1 MKMHHLRDFVAVSK
15 QQSVRAA
22 ARVLKIAQPAV
33 TRSLRELEQE
43 LGASLLD
50 RHARGVTLTPAGA
63 AFLVRA
69 NAALEELRRGREEIG
84 QVADA
89 SQGSVVTGLATAP
102 LLQLVPRAYA
112 AFRKEYPA
120 VRMRFFEGVFASL
133 EPRVR
138 DGTLDFYIGPRPER
152 VSRAYQVDL
161 FFRNERV
168 VIGRKGHPLRLA
180 GSLKE
185 LIDAQWVLTGL
196 RERPEQEFEEQFKAL
211 GLRSP
216 TPLVQADSML
226 SILTL
231 VTTSDALVFL
241 PRQWADSPLFRDLIE
256 PITVKEPLAA
266 PDIVRLSR
274 AGIPL
279 TPLAERWSDLL
290 RREAVA
296 VTLPPRRRAPA
307 ARPARRSGPG

>member
-22 ARVLKIAQPAV
+22 ARSLKIAQPAL
-33 TRSLRELEQE
+33 TRSLRELETE
-43 LGASLLD
+43 LGASLLE

-63 AFLVRA
+63 TFLVRA
-69 NAALEELRRGREEIG
+69 NAAMEELRRGREEIE
-84 QVADA
+84 QVNDMA
-89 SQGSVVTGLATAP
+89 QGTVVTGLASAP
-102 LLQLVPRAYA
+102 LLQLVPRAYT

-120 VRMRFFEGVFASL
+120 VRMRFYEGVFASL
-133 EPRVR
+133 EPRLR
-138 DGTLDFYIGPRPER
+138 DGSLDFYLGPRPER
-152 VSRAYQVDL
+152 SSRAYQVDL

-168 VIGRKGHPLRLA
+168 VIGRKGHPLRNA
-180 GSLKE
+180 GSLRK
-185 LIDAQWVLTGL
+185 LVDAQWILTGL

-211 GLRSP
+211 GLASP
-216 TPLVQADSML
+216 TPIVQVDAML

-241 PRQWADSPLFRDLIE
+241 PRQWADSLMFRGLIE
-256 PITVKEPLAA
+256 PIAVKEPLAA

-290 RREAVA
+290 RREAASVGA
-296 VTLPPRRRAPA
+296 AASRRPRATT
-307 ARPARRSGPG
+307 